1 MKREWWLY
9 GGLTGI
15 LLLIL
20 QIVEY
25 KAIIR
30 DIELELFGA
39 IIAIIFMGLGVWV
52 AWIFIQRKERH
63 KQQLE
68 LKDVSSYGLSE
79 REMEVL
85 TLLGQGLSNQ
95 EIADRLFV
103 SLNTI
108 KTHLSNI
115 YGKLGVTRRT
125 QALQKALELKLG

>member
-39 IIAIIFMGLGVWV
+39 IIAVLFMGLGVWV